1 MFIRLATAR
10 LPFYRP
16 LKSLLY
22 SSIWRSRLHPISDLV
37 MEILTQ
43 VVFRVVNDEVPSI
56 VKPIYL
62 SKRRS
67 QPVWPDVAKFRHFDK
82 LKNFNLLGS
91 IFCHWAKVHWCVR
104 PNIENIIYPSSHTDH
119 NVPISKKWLV
129 LKFPDDSIWTSDIWL
144 WWHTTLPRERWRTLI
159 ERVMKRDGTIPC

>member
-37 MEILTQ
+37 TEILTQGQ

-67 QPVWPDVAKFRHFDK
+67 QPVWPDVAKFCHFDK
-82 LKNFNLLGS
+82 KNSTYLGHFFA
-91 IFCHWAKVHWCVR
+91 IGQKCIGV
-104 PNIENIIYPSSHTDH
+104 
-119 NVPISKKWLV
+119 
-129 LKFPDDSIWTSDIWL
+129 
-144 WWHTTLPRERWRTLI
+144 
-159 ERVMKRDGTIPC
+159 